1 MDIFD
6 RNLERANS
14 LATAI
19 KAMEYALEKSEIFQR
34 LELLKEQQR
43 MLPNNQGFTMGK
55 YNVVG
60 QKPQW
65 TDEELAES
73 KRKTDL
79 QNEKD
84 WQKYEIEYA
93 AFCKLHGLETWN

>member
-6 RNLERANS
+6 RNPERANS
-14 LATAI
+14 LSTAI
-19 KAMEYALEKSEIFQR
+19 KAMEYALQESEIYKR
-34 LELLKEQQR
+34 LELLKKQQA
-43 MLPNNQGFTMGK
+43 MLPNNQGYTMGK

-60 QKPQW
+60 EKPQW
-65 TDEELAES
+65 TEEELAES

-84 WQKYEIEYA
+84 WQQNEIEYA
-93 AFCKLHGLETWN
+93 AFCKLNGLETWN